1 MKRIGGPT
9 ELYKTRAGLNLQ
21 AKPLYVYKTDFFIK
35 DNFLKDFINKNTF
48 HRDHGKIKIDLST
61 ATTILTDFPELNFI
75 RERFVNIGLDYAR
88 NVLQIENDLI
98 MPHSWMAITK
108 KGNSHHEHL
117 HQNALFSIVYYA
129 RVKSGSLMIA
139 LDKSTIEHI
148 FNFHYKIKNYNIYN
162 SSTWEVKPEQG
173 DFIVFPADIRHS
185 TTPNEDEED
194 RIIFGANFFI
204 TGQMGEKQKLT
215 ELDLTNVEVQWP

>member
-1 MKRIGGPT
+1 MKRIGGRP

-21 AKPLYVYKTDFFIK
+21 ARPLYVYKTDFLIK

-48 HRDHGKIKIDLST
+48 HRDHGKIKVDLST
-61 ATTILTDFPELNFI
+61 ATTMLDDFPELNFVK
-75 RERFVNIGLDYAR
+75 ERFHAIGMDYAR
-88 NVLQIENDLI
+88 NILEIENDLV

-129 RVKSGSLMIA
+129 KVKSGSLTIS
-139 LDKSTIEHI
+139 LEKSTIEHI
-148 FNFHYKIKNYNIYN
+148 FNFHYQIRNYNIYN
-162 SSTWEVKPEQG
+162 SSSWEMKPEPG

-185 TTPNEDEED
+185 TTTNEDEED

-204 TGQMGEKQKLT
+204 TGQLGNKPKLT
-215 ELDLTNVEVQWP
+215 ELDLTKVEVKWP